1 MCVPLDFF
9 FVSRRTGIATAMLL
23 LREPSFYGMAKY
35 SPTGQLDATDVIT
48 TQTHIGKH
56 LELVLPLASA
66 TSILV

>member
-1 MCVPLDFF
+1 
-9 FVSRRTGIATAMLL
+9 MLL